1 MLGLYHS
8 RRGINR
14 RDALRLGG
22 LSLGGMSLGGL
33 LPGMLGAPAAAAEAR
48 LPMTGKSVIYLFMHG
63 GPSQIE
69 TFDPKMTAPEGIRSV
84 TGEIAT
90 SIPGITFGSTFEKL
104 AALAHRF
111 SVVRSFTTGDGNHDI
126 KPVVG
131 RDSGGANLGSYYSQV
146 AGPND
151 PFTGMPSNAALFP
164 QAVDATTGPGI
175 RDFGDFTATGMLG
188 SATAPFVP
196 GAGGQ
201 LQQDMELR
209 LTAERLGDRRALLG
223 ELDRVR
229 FSLDEGGKL
238 GGLDGIRA
246 QAFSALLGGVA
257 GAFDLSREDER
268 TVARYDT
275 APLVR
280 PDQISRKWNN
290 YNMYVDNAKSLGKLL
305 LLARRLCEAGCGFVT
320 VTTSF
325 VWDMHADV
333 NNAGVAEGMRYMGT
347 PFDHAVSAFLEDVES
362 RGLSDRILLVCSG
375 EMGRTPQVNAAGGR
389 DHWGALAP
397 LLLSGGGLPPGRV
410 VGQSTRNA
418 GEPQTEPVRISHLV
432 ATILQTLFDAGE
444 LRITRGV
451 PDAIINAATAP
462 SIPGLA

>member
-33 LPGMLGAPAAAAEAR
+33 LPGMLGAPAQAAEAR
-48 LPMTGKSVIYLFMHG
+48 LPMTGKSVILLFMHG

-90 SIPGITFGSTFEKL
+90 SIPGVTFGSTFEKL

-111 SVVRSFTTGDGNHDI
+111 SVVRSYVTGDGNHDI

-131 RDSGGANLGSYYSQV
+131 RDSGGANLGSYYAQV

-151 PFTGMPSNAALFP
+151 RVTGMPTNAALFP
-164 QAVDATTGPGI
+164 QAVDPTTGPAI
-175 RDFGDFTATGMLG
+175 RDFGDFTATGTLG

-201 LQQDMELR
+201 LQKDMELR

-229 FSLDEGGKL
+229 FHLDEGGKL
-238 GGLDGIRA
+238 AGLDGIRA

-320 VTTSF
+320 VTTAF
-325 VWDMHADV
+325 VWDMHSDI

-375 EMGRTPQVNAAGGR
+375 EMGRTPQVNAGGGR
-389 DHWGALAP
+389 DHWGGLAP
-397 LLLSGGGLPPGRV
+397 LLLSGGGLQPGRV
-410 VGQSTRNA
+410 IGQSTRNA

-444 LRITRGV
+444 LRVTRGV